1 MAQIVKNLP
10 AMQDII
16 YPWVGKISGE
26 EWLSSPVVL
35 PGELDGQRS
44 LMGYSPRSH
53 KELDMTLT
61 FHLFND
67 FIDLYRLCAGIV
79 MLVFE

>member
-1 MAQIVKNLP
+1 MATHF
-10 AMQDII
+10 
-16 YPWVGKISGE
+16 
-26 EWLSSPVVL
+26 
-35 PGELDGQRS
+35 PGESQGQGS
-44 LMGYSPRSH
+44 LMGYSPRIH

>member
-1 MAQIVKNLP
+1 
-10 AMQDII
+10 
-16 YPWVGKISGE
+16 
-26 EWLSSPVVL
+26 
-35 PGELDGQRS
+35 
-44 LMGYSPRSH
+44 MGYSPRIH